1 MMAVTAEQS
10 ASIRAKAETLSG
22 QSLSGDGDAL
32 VAMACQRALSLCQ
45 REDIPPEMEQVVAA
59 LVLELAGGEEVSSLT
74 RGDTSMTFARHPAA
88 ELLAPFRR
96 LGRVLP

>member
-10 ASIRAKAETLSG
+10 ASIRAKAEALSG

-45 REDIPPEMEQVVAA
+45 REDIPPEMEQAVAA
-59 LVLELAGGEEVSSLT
+59 LVLELAGGEPANKKSS
-74 RGDTSMTFARHPAA
+74 SK
-88 ELLAPFRR
+88 
-96 LGRVLP
+96 